1 MSRRFLLNL
10 ANRSASRATVPLAR
24 PYLRPVFMPPAPT
37 LPIAEKPSALPSSQ
51 GQVQTTQES
60 RSSRLRTLPERPSAD
75 SSWRSEPYQSAPSAR
90 PSTPA
95 PTPMPARPAQTEQ
108 AMLPPAEPSPMP
120 ASPAQT
126 EQAMLPLAEPSP
138 MPARPAQTEQAMLPP
153 AEPSPMPASPAQTE
167 QAMLPPAE
175 PSPMPARPAQTEQAM
190 LPPAEPSPMLARPA
204 LTEQLASAP
213 ADPTPDPRDGSPHPM
228 RERVSPQQPQQPA
241 GVTRSPRARSEDS
254 DEIATSPRPS
264 KPAHREPVL
273 HKGHH
278 SQAQS
283 ASQPGV
289 TAGENKPSAIQ
300 PAMTDPFVPHRPEV
314 PVAAAVIERIVAP
327 EPRQP
332 QQPQMPQ
339 AAMPK
344 PQMPS
349 LAAAPAPIVA
359 ETIRERLV
367 PVNSDVAQTSSR
379 RKPQVG
385 HPTTLQALPLTTI
398 LERSTTA
405 EAATR
410 RVQTALPATSRVER
424 VAPAPEQ
431 HPPLQPQRAQGS
443 NTPPIQVSIG
453 TIDLRVNPPEP
464 SKIQSP
470 YRRRRPQG
478 FDGFQIRR
486 SYSGWED

>member
-95 PTPMPARPAQTEQ
+95 PTPMPAR
-108 AMLPPAEPSPMP
+108 
-120 ASPAQT
+120 
-126 EQAMLPLAEPSP
+126 
-138 MPARPAQTEQAMLPP
+138 
-153 AEPSPMPASPAQTE
+153 PAQTE

>member
-126 EQAMLPLAEPSP
+126 EQAMLPL
-138 MPARPAQTEQAMLPP
+138 
-153 AEPSPMPASPAQTE
+153 
-167 QAMLPPAE
+167 AE

>member
-95 PTPMPARPAQTEQ
+95 PT
-108 AMLPPAEPSPMP
+108 
-120 ASPAQT
+120 
-126 EQAMLPLAEPSP
+126 
-138 MPARPAQTEQAMLPP
+138 
-153 AEPSPMPASPAQTE
+153 
-167 QAMLPPAE
+167 
-175 PSPMPARPAQTEQAM
+175 PMPARPAQTEQAM